1 MTVTTVRKIPSE
13 LPHAHLY
20 LEDLEEICKILLD
33 AFSRPSTSQ
42 PTILFSLGDDLQMD
56 SIDDLE
62 RRGGSAKD
70 FGIEVVGYS
79 YDRIRFQSFMNP
91 EADFYSLSD
100 SGRWA
105 MHNKLKAVFDA
116 RRFVIKNAIL
126 GFPELLRFSLA
137 IVATWGVLF
146 LLAYLHARWFI
157 LAYIVFLGL
166 IAFVIF
172 RSSRV
177 SFVRSHDRFKQVSEV
192 RRGYF
197 RDVFVLIITNT
208 PQDYERQLHGQRLC
222 QTPAQNCTTGASFAQ
237 AGGA

>member
-1 MTVTTVRKIPSE
+1 
-13 LPHAHLY
+13 
-20 LEDLEEICKILLD
+20 
-33 AFSRPSTSQ
+33 
-42 PTILFSLGDDLQMD
+42 MD

-146 LLAYLHARWFI
+146 LLAHLHARWFI

-197 RDVFVLIITNT
+197 RDVFMLILGGVIGKVI
-208 PQDYERQLHGQRLC
+208 D
-222 QTPAQNCTTGASFAQ
+222 FAVRRWLK
-237 AGGA
+237 

>member
-1 MTVTTVRKIPSE
+1 MTVTTVRKISSE
-13 LPHAHLY
+13 LPQAHLY
-20 LEDLEEICKILLD
+20 LEDVEEICKILLD

-42 PTILFSLGDDLQMD
+42 PTILFSIGDDLQMD

-137 IVATWGVLF
+137 IVGCFVSARLPARALVHIGVHRF
-146 LLAYLHARWFI
+146 PWA
-157 LAYIVFLGL
+157 
-166 IAFVIF
+166 
-172 RSSRV
+172 
-177 SFVRSHDRFKQVSEV
+177 DRFCHFSLQPRVICALS
-192 RRGYF
+192 RP
-197 RDVFVLIITNT
+197 L
-208 PQDYERQLHGQRLC
+208 
-222 QTPAQNCTTGASFAQ
+222 QTGF
-237 AGGA
+237 

>member
-1 MTVTTVRKIPSE
+1 MFVALPIALIIFGSNATPMTVTTVRKIPSE

-20 LEDLEEICKILLD
+20 LEDVEEICKILLD

-42 PTILFSLGDDLQMD
+42 PTILFSIGDDLQMD

-116 RRFVIKNAIL
+116 RRFVIKNAINAIL

-146 LLAYLHARWFI
+146 LLAHLHARWFI
-157 LAYIVFLGL
+157 LAYIIFLGL

-177 SFVRSHDRFKQVSEV
+177 SFVRSHGPLSNRFLRLDEV
-192 RRGYF
+192 TSGMF
-197 RDVFVLIITNT
+197 S
-208 PQDYERQLHGQRLC
+208 C
-222 QTPAQNCTTGASFAQ
+222 
-237 AGGA
+237 

>member
-1 MTVTTVRKIPSE
+1 MALPIALIIFGSNATPMTVTTVRKIPSE

-20 LEDLEEICKILLD
+20 LEDVEEICKILL
-33 AFSRPSTSQ
+33 
-42 PTILFSLGDDLQMD
+42 D

-197 RDVFVLIITNT
+197 RDVFVLILGGVIGKVI
-208 PQDYERQLHGQRLC
+208 D
-222 QTPAQNCTTGASFAQ
+222 FAVRRWLK
-237 AGGA
+237 